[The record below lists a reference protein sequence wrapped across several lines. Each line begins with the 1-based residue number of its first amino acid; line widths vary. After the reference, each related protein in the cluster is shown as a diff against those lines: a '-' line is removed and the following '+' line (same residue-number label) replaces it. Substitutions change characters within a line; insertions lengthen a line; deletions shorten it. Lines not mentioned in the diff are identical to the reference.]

1 MKRTD
6 ISLNQILKLSDVSN
20 ELAHTFNT
28 FDNLCDMLMELTEIE
43 NENYMLDAIVANTP
57 ISLQKVDLLE
67 EFEVKAQDIFVLL
80 KTEASD
86 NLALQTYFIDKIQQL
101 QSMLRVNTTLQLDAM
116 SKIYGQ
122 LNGIKADQLC
132 H

>member
-1 MKRTD
+1 
-6 ISLNQILKLSDVSN
+6 
-20 ELAHTFNT
+20 
-28 FDNLCDMLMELTEIE
+28 MLMELTEIE